1 IPPGKKAPASL
12 PVPISPPFAAFC
24 VSCVF
29 ASYHHQRTAQIRTA
43 TATRRI
49 AKAAALV
56 KSRLAGV
63 STSIPFIMDNLK
75 KNLLYF
81 PTRIFSVLTTHNFL
95 FDVKTKNPG
104 LFQQPGFCFF
114 IYCPGCGIWLFHP
127 WLYCH

>member
-1 IPPGKKAPASL
+1 S
-12 PVPISPPFAAFC
+12 SD
-24 VSCVF
+24 
-29 ASYHHQRTAQIRTA
+29 RQIRTA

-95 FDVKTKNPG
+95 SDVKTKNPG
-104 LFQQPGFCFF
+104 LFQQPGFCFLFTALGAASGYF
-114 IYCPGCGIWLFHP
+114 IPGFTVT
-127 WLYCH
+127 